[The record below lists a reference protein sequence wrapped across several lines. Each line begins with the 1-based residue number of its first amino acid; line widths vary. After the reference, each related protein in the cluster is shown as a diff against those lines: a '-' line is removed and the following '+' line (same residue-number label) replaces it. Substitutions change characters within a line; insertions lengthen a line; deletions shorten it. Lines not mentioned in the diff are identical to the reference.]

1 MPSRDTAPSTTWY
14 CSAMGFKRKSS
25 PVHPKDQEVFAKYP
39 VFFAV
44 LIDAGYITH
53 WPHEWTRD
61 GARSRRNHSDER
73 GRYDGDGVMRDAIY
87 QVSCYRG
94 NDVRCIKTISYRA
107 IGSLRGAADDKEEG
121 DL

>member
-1 MPSRDTAPSTTWY
+1 
-14 CSAMGFKRKSS
+14 MGFKRKSS

-44 LIDAGYITH
+44 LIDAGFMTH
-53 WPHEWTRD
+53 WPHEWTRI

-73 GRYDGDGVMRDAIY
+73 GRYSGDGVMRDAAAQINYY
-87 QVSCYRG
+87 QG
-94 NDVRCIKTISYRA
+94 NDVNSVRTIKYQT

-121 DL
+121 DLDGQ